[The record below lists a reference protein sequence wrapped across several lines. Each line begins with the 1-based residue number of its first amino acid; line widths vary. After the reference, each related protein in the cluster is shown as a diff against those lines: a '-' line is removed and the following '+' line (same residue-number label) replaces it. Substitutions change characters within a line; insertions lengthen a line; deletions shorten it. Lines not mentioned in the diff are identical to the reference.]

1 MATLQPQ
8 LIFKSNPET
17 ASTLPGPMS
26 WGLSL
31 SVTDQ
36 LSVDLVEHKVVEAS
50 TTLNNEEPSNVPI
63 LDGSVVGGGTE
74 TPGSVGCWIYMKNN
88 SSTTGENIYIGI
100 VAGGGSD
107 TPSAPAASGTTALD
121 EATNATLRTFTLL
134 PGEFCFFPFDY
145 TGDIHYEAATGT
157 PQLEYWRFDRA

>member
-74 TPGSVGCWIYMKNN
+74 TPGS
-88 SSTTGENIYIGI
+88 IG
-100 VAGGGSD
+100 
-107 TPSAPAASGTTALD
+107 
-121 EATNATLRTFTLL
+121 
-134 PGEFCFFPFDY
+134 
-145 TGDIHYEAATGT
+145 
-157 PQLEYWRFDRA
+157 